1 MTDTVAISDVTEF
14 PDAAGTCVVGG
25 LVVGG
30 AWEDEP
36 AAVAEF
42 EQRTGGASG
51 EPIADC
57 P

>member
-1 MTDTVAISDVTEF
+1 MTDTAAAALEF
-14 PDAAGTCVVGG
+14 PNGAGICVVGG
-25 LVVGG
+25 VVVGG
-30 AWEDEP
+30 AWEADP

-42 EQRTGGASG
+42 EQRTNGASG